1 MPGTLTKVPRQFM
14 GRGSDDVMA
23 MPNLVDIQ
31 ILSYERLLQR
41 ERLRDGEGP
50 DRQGLEEVFRDTCF
64 QRTRVLRVPNG
75 DMAPGVRRLLARRG
89 EGIKFSESVVQAPR
103 G

>member
-31 ILSYERLLQR
+31 IERKS
-41 ERLRDGEGP
+41 D
-50 DRQGLEEVFRDTCF
+50 
-64 QRTRVLRVPNG
+64 
-75 DMAPGVRRLLARRG
+75 
-89 EGIKFSESVVQAPR
+89 
-103 G
+103 